1 MWSAAGMGGCRRMVW
16 CPGIDGAFDQ
26 FVVLDHDG
34 DILSL
39 GRLDG
44 ADDLPPLRERIEVR
58 LSSTMLV

>member
-1 MWSAAGMGGCRRMVW
+1 MVW

-44 ADDLPPLRERIEVR
+44 ADDLPPLQERIEVR
-58 LSSTMLV
+58 SSATLPSTFPCLCLCRNPE

>member
-1 MWSAAGMGGCRRMVW
+1 MVW